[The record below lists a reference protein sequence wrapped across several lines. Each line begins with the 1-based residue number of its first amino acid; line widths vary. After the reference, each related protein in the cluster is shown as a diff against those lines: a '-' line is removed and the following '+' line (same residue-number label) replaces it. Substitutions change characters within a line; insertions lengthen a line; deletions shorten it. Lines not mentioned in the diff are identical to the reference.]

1 VSPTLVPDGQRA
13 RLAARAVERPFGL
26 LDALDAVRDRR
37 RRRGRRFGLAS
48 VLALWFA
55 GVLAGQQTFAAVW
68 EWAVDLP
75 VDLLPAFGLRRGVP
89 SERTIRRLV
98 ERCDPVALDQAL
110 SGWIAQATA
119 VTDPPAGPRGLALD
133 GKTLKGA
140 RSFTETRTMSQEAV
154 VEAVWH
160 DTGIAAGHQ
169 RVVGGDEIAAV
180 EALVGRLELTDVLVT
195 VDSPHSHTRLARKI
209 RARGGHWLFVIK
221 GNQPTVHTNLT
232 RLPWDRSPDLVTTTE
247 KAHGRTEVR
256 SLKALSVITPALVG
270 FRGTKQVVE
279 LRRRTR
285 RKKTVTSKPTVSD
298 EVFYLVTSLPAAQ
311 AHPRH
316 LAARARGHWTVEAV
330 HHVRD
335 RVLDE
340 DRHAVR
346 TGNAALAWAIAR
358 DTAISALR
366 LAGHQSIAQ
375 AMRATARRPER
386 VLQIIDLISA
396 TGL

>member
-1 VSPTLVPDGQRA
+1 MSPTCVPDGQRA
-13 RLAARAVERPFGL
+13 CLAGRAVTQPRGL
-26 LDALDAVRDRR
+26 LDALGVVRDRR
-37 RRRGRRFGLAS
+37 RRRGRRFGLAP

-55 GVLAGQQTFAAVW
+55 GVLAGQRTFVAVW

-75 VDLLPAFGLRRGVP
+75 AELLAGFGLTRGVP

-98 ERCDPVALDQAL
+98 EGCDPAGLDEAL
-110 SGWIAQATA
+110 SGWIARAA
-119 VTDPPAGPRGLALD
+119 AAEEPPPGPRGLAFD

-140 RSFTETRTMSQEAV
+140 RSFTEAGAMNQEAV

-180 EALVGRLELTDVLVT
+180 EALVGRLDLAGVLVT
-195 VDSPHSHTRLARKI
+195 ADSLHSHERLARKI
-209 RARGGHWLFVIK
+209 RARGDHWLFVIK
-221 GNQPTVHTNLT
+221 MNQPTVHANLT
-232 RLPWDRSPDLVTTTE
+232 RLPWSRSPDLVTTTE
-247 KAHGRTEVR
+247 KGHGRIEVR
-256 SLKALSVITPALVG
+256 SLKALTVTTPKLVG
-270 FRGTKQVVE
+270 FWGTRQVVE

-285 RKKTVTSKPTVSD
+285 RKKTVTAAPTVSE
-298 EVFYLVTSLPAAQ
+298 EVFYLVTSQPAEQ
-311 AHPRH
+311 AHPRD
-316 LAARARGHWTVEAV
+316 LTARARGHWTVEAV

-340 DRHAVR
+340 DRHTAR

-366 LAGHQSIAQ
+366 LAGHRSIAQ
-375 AMRATARRPER
+375 AMRSTARSPER
-386 VLQIIDLISA
+386 VLQIIGLISEK
-396 TGL
+396 GL